1 MVGETQ
7 SAVIECGA
15 MSVESWSE
23 HSNAIE
29 PVGPITVRV
38 PASTA
43 NLGTGFDA
51 VGVALQRYA
60 TVTVSVASGNEGE
73 RSPMSRHVRKAVR
86 AVYREL
92 GMERPDAEEI
102 EVSVKADVP
111 LGRGLGA
118 SAACRGA
125 GLVAANSLLGEP
137 LSEQRVLELGSDLEG
152 HADNMAPALF
162 GGCQVVAMSG
172 SDVSRVSLPVA
183 QGLRFVGF
191 TPNFNMS
198 TKKGRALLPD
208 ALSRKDA
215 VHNSCRSA
223 LLVAALTTGSWD
235 VLPTAVDDRL
245 HQIPRSK
252 LFPEMFEL
260 FEAVVSA
267 GAFAAYLSGGG
278 STLMA
283 LTDESRAQTVQHTF
297 EAASLR
303 QGIEGRGFVTGID
316 LGGAQIL

>member
-1 MVGETQ
+1 MVGWTA
-7 SAVIECGA
+7 SAIIECAA
-15 MSVESWSE
+15 MAVETWPE
-23 HSNAIE
+23 HVEATE
-29 PVGPITVRV
+29 PQGPVTVRV

-51 VGVALQRYA
+51 LGVALQRYA
-60 TVTVSVASGNEGE
+60 TVTVAIASGDEGE

-86 AVYREL
+86 EVYREL
-92 GMERPDAEEI
+92 GLERPEAEEI
-102 EVSVKADVP
+102 QVAVKADIP

-125 GLVAANSLLGEP
+125 GLVAANAMLGGEI
-137 LSEQRVLELGSDLEG
+137 SSHRILEIGSDLEG

-172 SDVSRVSLPVA
+172 AEVSRVALPVA
-183 QGLRFVGF
+183 EGLRFVGF
-191 TPNFNMS
+191 TPDFNMS
-198 TKKGRALLPD
+198 TKKGRALLPNK
-208 ALSRKDA
+208 LSRKDA

-245 HQIPRSK
+245 HQIPRSQ

-260 FEAVVSA
+260 FEAVVAA
-267 GAFAAYLSGGG
+267 GAYAAYLSGGG

-283 LTDESRAQTVQHTF
+283 LSSEDGAGQVQAAF
-297 EAASLR
+297 ETAGADR
-303 QGIEGRGFVTGID
+303 GISGRSFVTGID
-316 LGGAQIL
+316 TGGAQIL

>member
-1 MVGETQ
+1 MT
-7 SAVIECGA
+7 AKPWPA
-15 MSVESWSE
+15 
-23 HSNAIE
+23 HSDAID
-29 PVGPITVRV
+29 PLGPITVRV

-60 TVTVSVASGNEGE
+60 TVTVSIASGNEGE

-86 AVYREL
+86 ELYREL
-92 GMERPDAEEI
+92 GLERPEAEEI
-102 EVSVKADVP
+102 DVVVQADIP

-125 GLVAANSLLGEP
+125 GLVAANTLLGHP

-162 GGCQVVAMSG
+162 GGCQVVAMTG
-172 SDVSRVSLPVA
+172 PAVSRVSLPVA
-183 QGLRFVGF
+183 DGLRFVGF
-191 TPNFNMS
+191 TPSFNMS

-208 ALSRKDA
+208 HLSRADA

-235 VLPTAVDDRL
+235 ALPTAVDDRL
-245 HQIPRSK
+245 HQIPRSM
-252 LFPEMFEL
+252 LFPQMFEL

-267 GAFAAYLSGGG
+267 GAFASYLSGGG

-283 LTDESRAQTVQHTF
+283 LVGEDRSAAVQAAFES
-297 EAASLR
+297 AASEWK
-303 QGIEGRGFVTGID
+303 IEGRVFTTAID
-316 LGGAQIL
+316 AGGAQVLRQMS

>member
-1 MVGETQ
+1 MTVETWP
-7 SAVIECGA
+7 EHN
-15 MSVESWSE
+15 ESLT
-23 HSNAIE
+23 
-29 PVGPITVRV
+29 PLGPITVRV

-86 AVYREL
+86 EVYREL
-92 GMERPDAEEI
+92 GMERPDSEEI
-102 EVSVKADVP
+102 EVSVEADIP

-125 GLVAANSLLGEP
+125 GLVAANALLGSP
-137 LSEQRVLELGSDLEG
+137 LSEHRVLELGSDLEG

-162 GGCQVVAMSG
+162 GGCQVVAMTG
-172 SDVSRVSLPVA
+172 AEVSRISLPVA
-183 QGLRFVGF
+183 DGLRFVGF
-191 TPNFNMS
+191 TPSFNMS
-198 TKKGRALLPD
+198 TKKGRALLPNR
-208 ALSRKDA
+208 LTRKDA

-235 VLPTAVDDRL
+235 ALPTAVDDRL

-252 LFPEMFEL
+252 LFPEMFDL
-260 FEAVVSA
+260 FEAVESA
-267 GAFAAYLSGGG
+267 GAYAAYLSGGG

-283 LTDESRAQTVQHTF
+283 LAGDQQVEAVQRAFES
-297 EAASLR
+297 AADAR
-303 QGIEGRGFVTGID
+303 GIGGRGFITAID
-316 LGGAQIL
+316 TGGAQIL

>member
-1 MVGETQ
+1 MIAEPWP
-7 SAVIECGA
+7 A
-15 MSVESWSE
+15 
-23 HSNAIE
+23 HSDAIE
-29 PVGPITVRV
+29 PLGPITVRV

-60 TVTVSVASGNEGE
+60 TVTVSIASGREGE

-86 AVYREL
+86 EVYREL
-92 GMERPDAEEI
+92 ELERPEAEEI
-102 EVSVKADVP
+102 EITVEADIP

-125 GLVAANSLLGEP
+125 GLVAANALLGHP
-137 LSEQRVLELGSDLEG
+137 LSEHRVLELGSDLEG

-172 SDVSRVSLPVA
+172 ADVSRVALPVA
-183 QGLRFVGF
+183 EGLRFVGF
-191 TPNFNMS
+191 TPAFNMS
-198 TKKGRALLPD
+198 TKKGRALLPNR
-208 ALSRKDA
+208 LSRRDA

-223 LLVAALTTGSWD
+223 LLVAALTTGAWEA
-235 VLPTAVDDRL
+235 LPTAVDDRL

-252 LFPEMFEL
+252 LFPEMFDL
-260 FEAVVSA
+260 FSAVVSA

-283 LTDESRAQTVQHTF
+283 LAGEDRAAAVQAEF
-297 EAASLR
+297 EAAAAER
-303 QGIEGRGFVTGID
+303 GIEGRAFTTAID
-316 LGGAQIL
+316 AGGAQVL